1 MFGRLFSRKPQIV
14 DRDGERHDVT
24 VRVMSRDIPGYRAIT
39 LDISQSGV
47 QLQSST
53 ALEEGLQP
61 ELNFE
66 FDRDELEDFSCVA
79 EVVWSKQ
86 DGENRAKFNSGLRF
100 MPADDDQI
108 RNLSRMA
115 TILQVRSEADLRT
128 LLDEANRVDPERAQL
143 YSRIPGES
151 TPVAGKSPGL
161 AQNTAPSST
170 SPPPPP
176 APSPPQIGSQAPVFT
191 PPPAQAAPK
200 APAKTPTAPGLYIPM
215 KAIIEGY
222 TWNRQ
227 AKTLHLGF
235 SENGKM
241 QNLYFPDCQMFK
253 DEGCASGKAIGGMY
267 TSFTSQAKDKLN
279 LAEATPRRKHYRFIA
294 ADGEPL
300 IDIVA
305 QPCRSQLPGS

>member
-24 VRVMSRDIPGYRAIT
+24 VRVMSRDIPGYRAIS

-53 ALEEGLQP
+53 ELEVGLQP

-66 FDRDELEDFSCVA
+66 FDRDELQDFSCVA
-79 EVVWSKQ
+79 EVVWSRQ
-86 DGENRAKFNSGLRF
+86 DGDNRAKYNSGLRF
-100 MPADDDQI
+100 IPADDDQI

-115 TILQVRSEADLRT
+115 TILQVRSESDLKT

-143 YSRIPGES
+143 YSRIPGEA
-151 TPVAGKSPGL
+151 TPVAGSSPDL
-161 AQNTAPSST
+161 EQNTT
-170 SPPPPP
+170 SPTPPQPVTESPAAP
-176 APSPPQIGSQAPVFT
+176 APEASS
-191 PPPAQAAPK
+191 
-200 APAKTPTAPGLYIPM
+200 APGLYIPM
-215 KAIIEGY
+215 TALIEGY

-253 DEGCASGKAIGGMY
+253 DEGCASGKAIAGMY
-267 TSFTSQAKDKLN
+267 TSFTSQAKDRLK

-300 IDIVA
+300 IDIVS
-305 QPCRSQLPGS
+305 QPCKSSLPA